1 MTNVK
6 TSSLGFPRIGLNRE
20 WKKSLEAYWKGNT
33 DRETFLKEMDEQ
45 FLAALQTQL
54 DQQIDIIPVSD
65 FTLYDHVLDT
75 AVMFN
80 WIPKRFK
87 DVHDPLDTYFAMAR
101 GTKDAVSCEM
111 TKWFNTNY
119 HYIVPEFEK
128 GAQYRVTRNKPLE
141 DYKRAKAALG
151 TETKPVILGLYT
163 FVALAKGYEQQ
174 DIKDIYSQMTPLY
187 IQVLKELEQEGGK
200 WVQIDEPAL
209 VTASHEEAAAV
220 KEIYQTITEEVPGVN
235 ILLQTYF
242 DSVDAYEELIS
253 FPVAGIGL
261 DFVHD
266 KGKNFEHLKAHG
278 FPKDKVL
285 AAGILD
291 GRNIWKANLEE
302 RLDLTLELIQSAG
315 VDEVWIQPAN
325 SLLHVPVAKHPD
337 EQLADDLLNG
347 LSFAKEK
354 LLELTLLKNG
364 LVSGKAAIQT
374 EIDKAHGHLQALKQY
389 GAATN
394 SAFAEEID
402 KLTEEDFKRPTA
414 FEERLRIQNESLG
427 LPLLPTTTIGSF
439 PQTAEVRSARQK
451 WRKKEWSDEQY
462 EVFIQKETKKWID
475 IQEDLG
481 LDVLVHGE
489 FERTDMVEYFGE
501 KLGGFAF
508 TKYAWVQ
515 SYGSRCV
522 RPPVIYGDV
531 EFKEPMTVKETVYA
545 QSLTSKKVKGMLTGP
560 VTILNWSFARYDLPR
575 KEIAFQIAQALR
587 KEVEALEKAGIQII
601 QVDEPALR
609 EGLPLKER
617 DWDEYLK
624 WAAEAFRLSTSSVE
638 DTTQIHTHMCYSNF
652 EDIVDTI
659 EDLDADVITIE
670 HSRSHGGFLD
680 YLEQHPYLKGL
691 GLGVYDIH
699 SPRVPSSD
707 EMLTII
713 EDALKV
719 CPADRF
725 WVNPDCGLK
734 TRQPEETIAAL
745 KHMVEAAKQARG
757 KLAQTV

>member
-278 FPKDKVL
+278 FPKGKVL

-315 VDEVWIQPAN
+315 VDEVWIQPSN

-374 EIDKAHGHLQALKQY
+374 EIDEAHGHLQALKQY

-394 SAFAEEID
+394 STFAEEID
-402 KLTEEDFKRPTA
+402 KLTEEDFKRSTA

-462 EVFIQKETKKWID
+462 EAFIQEETKKWID

>member
-20 WKKSLEAYWKGNT
+20 WKKALEAYWKGNT

-278 FPKDKVL
+278 FPKGKVL

-315 VDEVWIQPAN
+315 VDEVWIQPSN

-374 EIDKAHGHLQALKQY
+374 EIDEAHGHLQALKQY

-402 KLTEEDFKRPTA
+402 KLTEEDFKRSTA

-462 EVFIQKETKKWID
+462 EAFIQEETKKWID

>member
-20 WKKSLEAYWKGNT
+20 CKKSLEAYWKGNT

-278 FPKDKVL
+278 FPKGKVL

-315 VDEVWIQPAN
+315 VDEVWIQPSN

-374 EIDKAHGHLQALKQY
+374 EIDEAHGHLQALKQY

>member
-1 MTNVK
+1 
-6 TSSLGFPRIGLNRE
+6 
-20 WKKSLEAYWKGNT
+20 
-33 DRETFLKEMDEQ
+33 
-45 FLAALQTQL
+45 
-54 DQQIDIIPVSD
+54 
-65 FTLYDHVLDT
+65 
-75 AVMFN
+75 
-80 WIPKRFK
+80 
-87 DVHDPLDTYFAMAR
+87 MA
-101 GTKDAVSCEM
+101 E
-111 TKWFNTNY
+111 
-119 HYIVPEFEK
+119 
-128 GAQYRVTRNKPLE
+128 
-141 DYKRAKAALG
+141 
-151 TETKPVILGLYT
+151 
-163 FVALAKGYEQQ
+163 
-174 DIKDIYSQMTPLY
+174 
-187 IQVLKELEQEGGK
+187 
-200 WVQIDEPAL
+200 
-209 VTASHEEAAAV
+209 
-220 KEIYQTITEEVPGVN
+220 
-235 ILLQTYF
+235 
-242 DSVDAYEELIS
+242 
-253 FPVAGIGL
+253 
-261 DFVHD
+261 
-266 KGKNFEHLKAHG
+266 
-278 FPKDKVL
+278 
-285 AAGILD
+285 
-291 GRNIWKANLEE
+291 
-302 RLDLTLELIQSAG
+302 
-315 VDEVWIQPAN
+315 
-325 SLLHVPVAKHPD
+325 
-337 EQLADDLLNG
+337 
-347 LSFAKEK
+347 
-354 LLELTLLKNG
+354 
-364 LVSGKAAIQT
+364 
-374 EIDKAHGHLQALKQY
+374 
-389 GAATN
+389 
-394 SAFAEEID
+394 
-402 KLTEEDFKRPTA
+402 
-414 FEERLRIQNESLG
+414 
-427 LPLLPTTTIGSF
+427 
-439 PQTAEVRSARQK
+439 
-451 WRKKEWSDEQY
+451 KEWSDEQY
-462 EVFIQKETKKWID
+462 EAFIQEETKKWID

-575 KEIAFQIAQALR
+575 KEIAFQIACALR

-652 EDIVDTI
+652 EDIVDAI

-745 KHMVEAAKQARG
+745 KNMVEAAKQARG

>member
-174 DIKDIYSQMTPLY
+174 DIKGIYSQMTPLY

-278 FPKDKVL
+278 FPKGKVL

-315 VDEVWIQPAN
+315 VDEVWIQPSN

-374 EIDKAHGHLQALKQY
+374 EIDEAHGHLQALKQY

>member
-1 MTNVK
+1 
-6 TSSLGFPRIGLNRE
+6 
-20 WKKSLEAYWKGNT
+20 
-33 DRETFLKEMDEQ
+33 
-45 FLAALQTQL
+45 
-54 DQQIDIIPVSD
+54 
-65 FTLYDHVLDT
+65 
-75 AVMFN
+75 
-80 WIPKRFK
+80 
-87 DVHDPLDTYFAMAR
+87 
-101 GTKDAVSCEM
+101 
-111 TKWFNTNY
+111 
-119 HYIVPEFEK
+119 
-128 GAQYRVTRNKPLE
+128 
-141 DYKRAKAALG
+141 
-151 TETKPVILGLYT
+151 
-163 FVALAKGYEQQ
+163 
-174 DIKDIYSQMTPLY
+174 
-187 IQVLKELEQEGGK
+187 
-200 WVQIDEPAL
+200 
-209 VTASHEEAAAV
+209 
-220 KEIYQTITEEVPGVN
+220 
-235 ILLQTYF
+235 
-242 DSVDAYEELIS
+242 
-253 FPVAGIGL
+253 
-261 DFVHD
+261 
-266 KGKNFEHLKAHG
+266 
-278 FPKDKVL
+278 
-285 AAGILD
+285 
-291 GRNIWKANLEE
+291 
-302 RLDLTLELIQSAG
+302 
-315 VDEVWIQPAN
+315 
-325 SLLHVPVAKHPD
+325 
-337 EQLADDLLNG
+337 
-347 LSFAKEK
+347 
-354 LLELTLLKNG
+354 
-364 LVSGKAAIQT
+364 
-374 EIDKAHGHLQALKQY
+374 
-389 GAATN
+389 
-394 SAFAEEID
+394 
-402 KLTEEDFKRPTA
+402 
-414 FEERLRIQNESLG
+414 
-427 LPLLPTTTIGSF
+427 
-439 PQTAEVRSARQK
+439 
-451 WRKKEWSDEQY
+451 
-462 EVFIQKETKKWID
+462 
-475 IQEDLG
+475 
-481 LDVLVHGE
+481 
-489 FERTDMVEYFGE
+489 MVEYFGE

-734 TRQPEETIAAL
+734 RDSLKKRSQRLNIWLKQPNKQEANSLRLFNSTKIQHKRRLFTRAAL
-745 KHMVEAAKQARG
+745 FMSSALFRPKEPLYKVCPPKNH
-757 KLAQTV
+757 

>member
-33 DRETFLKEMDEQ
+33 DRETFLNEMDEQ
-45 FLAALQTQL
+45 FVAALKTQV
-54 DQQIDIIPVSD
+54 DQQIDIVPVSD
-65 FTLYDHVLDT
+65 FTFYDHVLDT

-80 WIPKRFK
+80 WIPERFK
-87 DVHDPLDTYFAMAR
+87 HINDPLDAYFAMAR
-101 GTKDAVSCEM
+101 GTKEAVSCEM

-119 HYIVPEFEK
+119 HYIVPEYEK
-128 GAQYRVTRNKPLE
+128 NAQYRLTKNKPLE
-141 DYKRAKAALG
+141 DYRRAKEALG
-151 TETKPVILGLYT
+151 LVTKPVILGLYT
-163 FVALAKGYEQQ
+163 FVALAKGYEKQ
-174 DIKDIYSQMTPLY
+174 DIKDIYESMIPLY
-187 IQVLKELEQEGGK
+187 IQLLKELEEEGVK

-209 VTASHEEAAAV
+209 VTASPEEVAAA
-220 KEIYQTITEEVPGVN
+220 KDIYQAIAAEVSGLNV
-235 ILLQTYF
+235 LLQTYF

-253 FPVAGIGL
+253 FPVEGIGL

-266 KGKNFEHLKAHG
+266 KGKNLEHVKAHG

-302 RLDLTLELIQSAG
+302 RLDWITELIGGLGAR
-315 VDEVWIQPAN
+315 EVWIQPSN

-354 LLELTLLKNG
+354 LSELSLLKEG
-364 LVSGKAAIQT
+364 LVSGKAAVKEQ
-374 EIDKAHGHLQALKQY
+374 IDEANGHLEALKRF
-389 GAATN
+389 GTAADT
-394 SAFAEEID
+394 AFAEERNR
-402 KLTEEDFKRPTA
+402 LTAEDFKRPTP
-414 FEERLRIQNESLG
+414 FEDRLRVQNESLG
-427 LPLLPTTTIGSF
+427 LPILPTTTIGSF

-462 EVFIQKETKKWID
+462 EAFIKAETKKWID
-475 IQEDLG
+475 IQEEIG

-545 QSLTSKKVKGMLTGP
+545 QSLTSKQVKGMLTGP

-575 KEIAFQIAQALR
+575 KEIAFQIAHALR

-617 DWDEYLK
+617 DWDEYLS
-624 WAAEAFRLSTSSVE
+624 WAAEAFRLSTSSVK

-680 YLEQHPYLKGL
+680 YLEKHPYLKGL

-699 SPRVPSSD
+699 SPRVPPTE

-713 EDALKV
+713 QDALNV

-745 KHMVEAAKQARG
+745 KNMVEAAKQARDQ
-757 KLAQTV
+757 LAQTV

>member
-101 GTKDAVSCEM
+101 GTKDAVSSEM

-119 HYIVPEFEK
+119 HYIVPEYEK
-128 GAQYRVTRNKPLE
+128 GAQYRVTRNKPLQ

-151 TETKPVILGLYT
+151 TETKPVLLGLYT

-174 DIKDIYSQMTPLY
+174 DIKDIYNQMTPLY
-187 IQVLKELEQEGGK
+187 IQVLKELEQEGVK

-278 FPKDKVL
+278 FPKGKVL

-315 VDEVWIQPAN
+315 VDEVWIQPSN

-374 EIDKAHGHLQALKQY
+374 EIDEAHGHLQALKQY

-680 YLEQHPYLKGL
+680 YLEKHPYLKGL

-699 SPRVPSSD
+699 SPRVPPAE
-707 EMLTII
+707 EMLSII
-713 EDALKV
+713 RDALKV

-745 KHMVEAAKQARG
+745 KNMVEAAKQARDQ
-757 KLAQTV
+757 LAQTV

>member
-278 FPKDKVL
+278 FPKGKVL

-315 VDEVWIQPAN
+315 VDEVWIQPSN

-374 EIDKAHGHLQALKQY
+374 EIDEAHGHLQALKQY

-402 KLTEEDFKRPTA
+402 KLTEEDFKRSTA

-462 EVFIQKETKKWID
+462 EAFIQKETKKWID

>member
-278 FPKDKVL
+278 FPKGKVL

-315 VDEVWIQPAN
+315 VDEVWIQPSN

-374 EIDKAHGHLQALKQY
+374 EIDEAHGHLQALKQY

-402 KLTEEDFKRPTA
+402 KLTEEDFKRSTA

-462 EVFIQKETKKWID
+462 EAFIQEETKKWID

>member
-302 RLDLTLELIQSAG
+302 RLDLTLELIQRAG
-315 VDEVWIQPAN
+315 VDEVWIQPSN

-374 EIDKAHGHLQALKQY
+374 EIDEAHGHLQALKQY

-414 FEERLRIQNESLG
+414 FEERLRIQNDSLG

-439 PQTAEVRSARQK
+439 PQTADVRSARQK

-462 EVFIQKETKKWID
+462 EAFIQEETKKWID

-652 EDIVDTI
+652 EEIVDAI